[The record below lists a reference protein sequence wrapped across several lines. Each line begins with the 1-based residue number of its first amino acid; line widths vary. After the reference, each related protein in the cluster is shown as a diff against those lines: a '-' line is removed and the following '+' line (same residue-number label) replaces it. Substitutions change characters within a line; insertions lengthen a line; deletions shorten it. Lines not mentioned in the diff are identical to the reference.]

1 MRAMATTL
9 DDLKTTADRNYA
21 INPDKGAWHKN
32 SDGTFTPAYEVVDN
46 SLTGI
51 IIDYGEE
58 ENSLSFFVDM
68 QIDKD
73 IKEAGYFDQL
83 VRKIQEL
90 LGEVDG
96 YANGGGGY
104 VLTWKGI
111 GQGQETRKAKFPVE
125 VVEIGEIMS
134 AFGATKRASSQSDY
148 KGISKVIERAWG
160 IIETAY
166 DVNQVGK
173 ELGVHGVQDG
183 DTVKC
188 SLCKEMGQVGYII
201 QEEDSRKHHDPKN
214 KNVPDEKL

>member
-1 MRAMATTL
+1 
-9 DDLKTTADRNYA
+9 
-21 INPDKGAWHKN
+21 
-32 SDGTFTPAYEVVDN
+32 
-46 SLTGI
+46 LTGI

-134 AFGATKRASSQSDY
+134 AFGATKRASTKSNY
-148 KGISKVIERAWG
+148 KGIAKTLEEAWSLY
-160 IIETAY
+160 ETAY
-166 DVNQVGK
+166 DVEQIIIK
-173 ELGVHGVQDG
+173 KKDLVQDLKEQG
-183 DTVKC
+183 YKKKCLNCNKVMELDEEHYDHLNYDTLKI
-188 SLCKEMGQVGYII
+188 KE
-201 QEEDSRKHHDPKN
+201 SN
-214 KNVPDEKL
+214 N